1 MEYIN
6 KLNEL
11 KPEQMLILHYL
22 EGPDENG
29 KWQTPDLFAMG
40 DLYTVEELLK
50 NGELSKKEEFIAVK
64 TEKYITPAITEEQIL
79 NLIYESMDDEVD
91 FECFEDWYEHM
102 KQNIDYKLLYAFLEN
117 IEKVS
122 KDFGAYTLSE
132 NEQDIVYRPD
142 LDWEVHEGV
151 M

>member
-1 MEYIN
+1 
-6 KLNEL
+6 
-11 KPEQMLILHYL
+11 
-22 EGPDENG
+22 
-29 KWQTPDLFAMG
+29 
-40 DLYTVEELLK
+40 
-50 NGELSKKEEFIAVK
+50 
-64 TEKYITPAITEEQIL
+64 
-79 NLIYESMDDEVD
+79 MDDEVD